1 MKPYTIKVKH
11 TRFLN
16 KADVAKLSLFN
27 IKSRIHNH
35 IYDEHTAHVP
45 TELELTDDQLNN
57 LFNSFKCTIDN
68 DKIIVDMEK

>member
-1 MKPYTIKVKH
+1 MNTYTIKVKH

-16 KADVAKLSLFN
+16 KADVAKLSVFN

-35 IYDEHTAHVP
+35 IYDEHTSHVP
-45 TELELTDDQLNN
+45 TKLELTDEQLHN